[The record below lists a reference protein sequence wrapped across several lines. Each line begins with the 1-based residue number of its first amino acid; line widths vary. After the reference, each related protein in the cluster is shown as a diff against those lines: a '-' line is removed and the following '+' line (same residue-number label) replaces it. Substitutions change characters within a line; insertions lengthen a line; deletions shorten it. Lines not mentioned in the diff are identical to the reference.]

1 MSIALIMS
9 APRKFDVVR
18 DRARDLDQNK
28 RPNIFLL
35 SLGPIEMA
43 KTARRGI
50 LLKFRLAHGALDVR
64 HDRYRNRKTFKQA
77 AHNRMSRFVI
87 GRLYLVFFHF
97 MRHGRVSA
105 SWPAR
110 PL

>member
-35 SLGPIEMA
+35 SLGLIEMA

-50 LLKFRLAHGALDVR
+50 LLKFRLATID
-64 HDRYRNRKTFKQA
+64 TE
-77 AHNRMSRFVI
+77 I
-87 GRLYLVFFHF
+87 GR
-97 MRHGRVSA
+97 RSSKQPITACPA
-105 SWPAR
+105 S
-110 PL
+110 